1 MAKPKKTRDRI
12 LETSLALFNRDG
24 EPNVTTVDI
33 ANELDISPGN
43 LYYHFHGKDEL
54 VGELFARFHA
64 ESLLILREPQ
74 SRRLALD
81 EYGYYLVVVFEHI
94 HAWRFLYRHLSLV
107 MQRYESIQR
116 PFRRLIRMKLEA
128 ARTICLQLRE
138 AGLLQADDERIELLA
153 RAIALTLTHWL
164 DFEHLLDGNPEDEP
178 SVYGGVLQVAAL
190 IAPYLGGAQQAFM
203 DAALALAA
211 GHRTDRTAGDRRK
224 P

>member
-1 MAKPKKTRDRI
+1 MAKPKKTRERI
-12 LETSLALFNRDG
+12 LDTSLALFNRDG

-74 SRRLALD
+74 TRRLAVE

-94 HAWRFLYRHLSLV
+94 HAWRFLYRDIALIL
-107 MQRYESIQR
+107 QRYEAIQR
-116 PFRRLIRMKLEA
+116 PFRRLIRMKQEA
-128 ARTICLQLRE
+128 ARTTCLQLRE
-138 AGLLQADDERIELLA
+138 AGMLQTDDARIELLA
-153 RAIALTLTHWL
+153 RSIALTLTHWL
-164 DFEHLLDGNPEDEP
+164 DFEQLLDGNPQDER

-190 IAPYLGGAQQAFM
+190 IAPYLGEAQQAFM
-203 DAALALAA
+203 DAALALASPMP
-211 GHRTDRTAGDRRK
+211 DSPRK
-224 P
+224 PA

>member
-1 MAKPKKTRDRI
+1 MAKPKTRERI

-43 LYYHFHGKDEL
+43 LYYHFHGKDDL

-74 SRRLALD
+74 ARRLAVE

-94 HAWRFLYRHLSLV
+94 HAWRFLYRDIALIL
-107 MQRYESIQR
+107 QRYEAIQR
-116 PFRRLIRMKLEA
+116 PFRRLIRMKQEA
-128 ARTICLQLRE
+128 ARTTCLQLRE
-138 AGLLQADDERIELLA
+138 AGMLQADDARIELLA
-153 RAIALTLTHWL
+153 RSIALTLTHWL
-164 DFEHLLDGNPEDEP
+164 DFEQLLDGNPRDER

-190 IAPYLGGAQQAFM
+190 IAPYLGEAQQGFM

-211 GHRTDRTAGDRRK
+211 GASEPERTRK
-224 P
+224 